1 MLGSTRVHFDSMHE
15 ASSFV
20 RTVEL
25 RQGIKIA
32 CLEEIAFTMGFINAD
47 QLEKA
52 ANDLGTNEYAS
63 YLHKVLKASRSG
75 H

>member
-1 MLGSTRVHFDSMHE
+1 M
-15 ASSFV
+15 

-32 CLEEIAFTMGFINAD
+32 CLEEIAFAMGYIDEA
-47 QLEKA
+47 QVEQA
-52 ANDLGTNEYAS
+52 AADLGKNEYSS
-63 YLHKVLKASRSG
+63 YLHKVLKAARRE